1 MQTIIFFIKQQN
13 LIHSMIKTKKNNNY
27 SLWIIVGIVFL
38 NTIGMT
44 VAFPLLPFL
53 VGKYLPNAQVVFGM
67 SALASVFALC
77 TFLAA
82 PVFGALSDRFG
93 RKNIL
98 LISLLGSVI
107 GYVMFGI
114 GGSLW
119 ILFLGRIID
128 GLTAGN
134 ISTLFAYIA
143 DSTEPE
149 ERTKWFGFIGAA
161 SGIGFM
167 IGPALGGLVGAISI
181 SLPFFCT
188 AGLIFSSMI
197 VTYFMLPESLA
208 IEKRSKAFSLG
219 SFNSFGQFKDIFSI
233 KQAKILLLL
242 GSFFYVSLGIYQF
255 NISIYLKDIYKWGPA
270 LIGVLLT
277 IIGVCD
283 IVSRAVLLPLLL
295 KRFSEK
301 KIGIVGLSG
310 LALGIGLIL
319 LSFYFH
325 AIYLIFGAVI
335 AITLGEGLFD
345 PSYNSSLSQS
355 VEESNQGKL
364 QGVNQSLQ
372 SAYRVLIPLAAAA
385 IYFYNPALLYGL
397 ATLIAIVALVMYS
410 KSKHHQ

>member
-1 MQTIIFFIKQQN
+1 
-13 LIHSMIKTKKNNNY
+13 MIKTQKTQKSKRY
-27 SLWIIVGIVFL
+27 ILWIIVGIVFI

-53 VGKYLPNAQVVFGM
+53 LGKYLPNSQIVFGM

-77 TFLAA
+77 TFFAA

-98 LISLLGSVI
+98 LISLFGSVV

-114 GGSLW
+114 GGALW
-119 ILFLGRIID
+119 ILFVGRIID

-167 IGPALGGLVGAISI
+167 IGPALGGLVGTISI
-181 SLPFFCT
+181 TLPFFVT
-188 AGLIFSSMI
+188 AGLILLSMI
-197 VTYFMLPESLA
+197 FTFLFLPESLA
-208 IEKRSKAFSLG
+208 PEKRSKQFSLE
-219 SFNSFGQFKDIFSI
+219 SFNTFGQFKDIFTI
-233 KQAKILLLL
+233 KQAKTLLIL

-255 NISIYLKDIYKWGPA
+255 NISIFLKDIYKWGPA

-277 IIGVCD
+277 IIGICD

-295 KRFSEK
+295 KKFSEK
-301 KIGIVGLSG
+301 SIGIVGLSG
-310 LALGIGLIL
+310 LVFGIGIIL
-319 LSFYFH
+319 FSLYFH
-325 AIYLIFGAVI
+325 SVYMIFGAVI
-335 AITLGEGLFD
+335 SITLGEGLFD

-385 IYFYNPALLYGL
+385 IYFYSPALLYVV
-397 ATLIAIVALVMYS
+397 ATSIAIVALIMYS
-410 KSKHHQ
+410 KSKHHI